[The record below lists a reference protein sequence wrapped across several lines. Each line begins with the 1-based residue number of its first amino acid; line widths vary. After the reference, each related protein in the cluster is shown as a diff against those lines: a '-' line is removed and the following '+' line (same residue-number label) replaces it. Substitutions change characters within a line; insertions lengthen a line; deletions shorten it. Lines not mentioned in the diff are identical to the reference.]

1 LRAISLCILIGMAAT
16 ACHEAAKPDT
26 PAAAPAPAAQPS
38 TATEAK
44 VENPLT
50 QPWTGPFGG
59 VPPFDRVKVEHF
71 KSALEAGMA
80 EQLAAIERIV
90 ANPEPPTFQNTIR
103 EMERSGR
110 TLDRVARVYGVWSSA
125 MSTEDFQKVEQEMAP
140 KLAAFADQIV
150 QNPRLF
156 ARIEAVY
163 EKRGSSGLTP
173 EEQRLAWL
181 VRTNFVRAGA
191 KLDEAAKKRVAEINQ
206 RLATLTTQFS
216 QNVLGDENERFTVL
230 EKAEDLAGLSDA
242 LKAAF
247 AAAAEEKKLSGKW
260 VVPNTRS
267 AVEPF
272 LTFSTR
278 RDLRKKVW
286 EEFVTRGDHGD
297 ARDNKAAIAE
307 ILSLRAERAK
317 LLGYPSHAHW
327 RVEDSMAKT
336 PEAAMDL
343 MLKVWPAA
351 VARVREEVAD
361 MQKVAAR
368 EGQKD
373 PIAPWDYR
381 YYQEKVR
388 KEKYDLD
395 ENELKPYL
403 QLDKLREAMFFVAG
417 KLFDL
422 HFSPVEGVPV
432 YHPDV
437 TVYEVK
443 DGAGKHVGLWYFDPY
458 ARPNKQSGAWMNAY
472 RDQERFDGEIPTIVS
487 NNANFVKAAPGQPVL
502 IGWDDAETM
511 FHEFGHA
518 LHGLCS
524 NVTYPSLSGT
534 SVVRDFVELPS
545 QVLEHWLSVPEV
557 LEKFALHH
565 QTGAPMPEALR
576 KKIERASRFNQGF
589 ATVEYLASGLMD
601 MKAHLVTDRPVDA
614 AAFEKETLS
623 ALGMP
628 REMVMRHRFPHFLHI
643 FGGDGYSAGYYSYL
657 WADTLSADAFE
668 AFLEAKN
675 PFDPEVAARLK
686 KHVFSVGNT
695 VDPAEAY
702 RAFRGR
708 DAGIGALMRERGF
721 PEPKTD
727 AKKK

>member
-1 LRAISLCILIGMAAT
+1 MRALVLCILACLAAA
-16 ACHEAAKPDT
+16 ACHEAAKPDAAL
-26 PAAAPAPAAQPS
+26 AAAS
-38 TATEAK
+38 TPNPKAEAT
-44 VENPLT
+44 VENPLVK
-50 QPWTGPFGG
+50 PWTGPFGG
-59 VPPFDRVKVEHF
+59 VPPFDQVKVEYF
-71 KSALEAGMA
+71 KPALEIGMA
-80 EQLAAIERIV
+80 EQLAAIARIV
-90 ANPEPPTFQNTIR
+90 ANPEPPSFQNTIR

-110 TLDRVARVYGVWSSA
+110 TLDRVMRVYGVWSSA

-140 KLAAFADQIV
+140 KLAAFYDQIV
-150 QNPRLF
+150 QNPKLFSRL
-156 ARIEAVY
+156 EAVY
-163 EKRGSSGLTP
+163 EKRESAGLTP
-173 EEQRLAWL
+173 EEQRLVWL
-181 VRTNFVRAGA
+181 IRTNFVRAGA
-191 KLDEAAKKRVAEINQ
+191 KLDEAAKKRIAEINQ
-206 RLATLTTQFS
+206 RLATLTTQFA

-230 EKAEDLAGLSDA
+230 EKAEDLAGLSEA

-247 AAAAEEKKLSGKW
+247 AAAAEEKKLAGKW

-272 LTFSTR
+272 LTFSNR

-317 LLGYPSHAHW
+317 LLGYASHAHW

-336 PEAAMDL
+336 PERAMEL
-343 MLKVWPAA
+343 MEAVWPAA

-373 PIAPWDYR
+373 PIEPWDYR

-403 QLDKLREAMFFVAG
+403 QLEALREAMFFVAG

-422 HFSPVEGVPV
+422 HFAPVSGVPV

-458 ARPNKQSGAWMNAY
+458 ARANKQSGAWMNAY
-472 RDQERFDGEIPTIVS
+472 RDQERFDGDISTIVS

-502 IGWDDAETM
+502 IGWDDADTM

-557 LEKFALHH
+557 LEKFALHY
-565 QTGAPMPEALR
+565 QTGAPMPVALR
-576 KKIERASRFNQGF
+576 QKIERAKRFNQGF

-601 MKAHLVTDRPVDA
+601 MKAHLVTDRPVEA
-614 AAFEKETLS
+614 AAFEKETLG

-628 REMVMRHRFPHFLHI
+628 RQMVMRHRFPHFLHI

-721 PEPKTD
+721 PEPKKTS
-727 AKKK
+727 K

>member
-1 LRAISLCILIGMAAT
+1 MRALALCALVCVAAA
-16 ACHEAAKPDT
+16 ACHEAAKPD
-26 PAAAPAPAAQPS
+26 AAPAA
-38 TATEAK
+38 TATPTPKAEAT
-44 VENPLT
+44 VNNPLVK
-50 QPWTGPFGG
+50 PWTGPFGG
-59 VPPFDRVKVEHF
+59 VPPFDQVKVEYF
-71 KSALEAGMA
+71 KPALEIGMA
-80 EQLAAIERIV
+80 EQLAAIARIV

-110 TLDRVARVYGVWSSA
+110 TLDRVMRVYGVWSSA

-140 KLAAFADQIV
+140 RLAAFADQIV
-150 QNPRLF
+150 QNPKLF
-156 ARIEAVY
+156 ERIEAVY
-163 EKRGSSGLTP
+163 EKRASSGLTP
-173 EEQRLAWL
+173 EEQRLTWL
-181 VRTNFVRAGA
+181 IRTNFVRAGA
-191 KLDEAAKKRVAEINQ
+191 KLDAAAKKRVAEINQ

-230 EKAEDLAGLSDA
+230 EKEEDLAGLSEA
-242 LKAAF
+242 LKSAF
-247 AAAAEEKKLSGKW
+247 AAAAAEKKMAGKW

-272 LTFSTR
+272 LTFSAR
-278 RDLRKKVW
+278 RDLRQKVW
-286 EEFVTRGDHGD
+286 QEFVSRGDHGD

-307 ILSLRAERAK
+307 ILALRAERAK

-361 MQKVAAR
+361 MQKVATR

-373 PIAPWDYR
+373 PIEPWDYR

-403 QLDKLREAMFFVAG
+403 QLEKLREAMFFTAG

-422 HFSPVEGVPV
+422 HFSPVSGVPV

-437 TVYEVK
+437 AVYEVK
-443 DGAGKHVGLWYFDPY
+443 DGAGQHVGLWYFDPY
-458 ARPNKQSGAWMNAY
+458 ARPAKQSGAWMNAY

-557 LEKFALHH
+557 LRTFALHY
-565 QTGAPMPEALR
+565 QSGAPMPEALQ

-601 MKAHLVTDRPVDA
+601 MKAHLVTDRPVEA
-614 AAFEKETLS
+614 AAFEKETLG

-686 KHVFSVGNT
+686 KYVFSVGNT
-695 VDPAEAY
+695 LDPAEAY

-721 PEPKTD
+721 PEPKKTS
-727 AKKK
+727 K

>member
-1 LRAISLCILIGMAAT
+1 LRAISLCILIGMASA

-59 VPPFDRVKVEHF
+59 VPPFDKVKVEHF
-71 KSALEAGMA
+71 KPALEAGMA

-90 ANPEPPTFQNTIR
+90 ANPEPPTFQNTVR

-150 QNPRLF
+150 QNPKLF

-163 EKRGSSGLTP
+163 EKRETSGLTP
-173 EEQRLAWL
+173 EEQRLVWL

-191 KLDEAAKKRVAEINQ
+191 KLDEGAKKRVAEINQ

-247 AAAAEEKKLSGKW
+247 AAAAEEKKLAGKW

-297 ARDNKAAIAE
+297 ARDNKAVIAE
-307 ILSLRAERAK
+307 ILALRAERAK
-317 LLGYPSHAHW
+317 LLGYSSHAHW

-336 PEAAMDL
+336 PERAMEL
-343 MLKVWPAA
+343 MEKVWPAA

-373 PIAPWDYR
+373 PIQPWDYR

-422 HFSPVEGVPV
+422 HFAPVSGVPV
-432 YHPDV
+432 YHSDV

-458 ARPNKQSGAWMNAY
+458 ARTHKQSGAWMNAY
-472 RDQERFDGEIPTIVS
+472 RDQERFDGDISTIVS

-502 IGWDDAETM
+502 IGWDDADTM

-557 LEKFALHH
+557 LEKFALHY

-576 KKIERASRFNQGF
+576 KKIEQASRFNQGF